1 MFEKLLNSVGLN
13 TPRAPR
19 KRTVPLPEMADAPDA
34 VPPLVPSWASS
45 ASTSSGSPS
54 PTTPSPRSS
63 PVACRVAT
71 GGSRTPSDTHSV
83 SRFSSPDP
91 ALDKARHRRTSTSS
105 APQIVKP
112 TPRRAFAVPPLSTT
126 VMHVEVPPL
135 PAALASPPVRPV
147 IPTSDAQKPIKGIL
161 KQHRP
166 ATVAPSQG
174 YASPVASAA
183 PAAQSASRPPSS
195 SPPRAPGVGTC
206 HLHWQLL
213 PPPRVPS
220 RLPNGQPTRT
230 MQLVFDITKP
240 LSCIR
245 IRDLSES
252 PPRYKSTDAVRR
264 DLKKEACSVPLY
276 NMTIQVWKYQ
286 ALTIQVSGKGGKP
299 ICCED
304 ILEAIFQFF
313 DRVMTADDRCDYV
326 KEDRYEQFR
335 QAFLQRCE
343 NSWRAVPSAEKA
355 KGHRFVDLLEGQT
368 YFWGLRLPPGQANPS
383 YWVVDFGPCP

>member
-1 MFEKLLNSVGLN
+1 MLEKLLNSVGLN

-19 KRTVPLPEMADAPDA
+19 KRTVPLPEMADTPDA

-45 ASTSSGSPS
+45 ASTTSSSSPS

-91 ALDKARHRRTSTSS
+91 ALDKARHRRTSTST

-126 VMHVEVPPL
+126 VMHVEIPPVPVAPVG
-135 PAALASPPVRPV
+135 PPVRPV
-147 IPTSDAQKPIKGIL
+147 IPTSDAQKPIKSIL

-174 YASPVASAA
+174 FASPAA
-183 PAAQSASRPPSS
+183 PAAQCTSRPTSS
-195 SPPRAPGVGTC
+195 APGRVPGVGTC

-213 PPPRVPS
+213 PPPRAPS
-220 RLPNGQPTRT
+220 RLPNGQPRRT

-252 PPRYKSTDAVRR
+252 PPRYKSADAVRS

-276 NMTIQVWKYQ
+276 NMTIQIWKFPG
-286 ALTIQVSGKGGKP
+286 LSILVSGKNGKP

-313 DRVMTADDRCDYV
+313 DRVMMADDRCDYM
-326 KEDRYEQFR
+326 KDDRLEHYR
-335 QAFLQRCE
+335 RAFLQRCE
-343 NSWRAVPSAEKA
+343 DSWRAVPSAEKA
-355 KGHRFVDLLEGQT
+355 KGYRFVDLLEGQT
-368 YFWGLRLPPGQANPS
+368 YFWGLRLPPGQENPS